1 MAPKNSITKSAI
13 TLAIAGFVGA
23 ASAATYYV
31 SPTGNDGNNGTSAAP
46 FKTIHKAL
54 EVAAD
59 NDRVEVAAGTY
70 VIDATLEALV
80 ITNAVELVGMGDN
93 QDDVTVECTSD
104 TRNWTRVGGKRMLF
118 VDNASALVRHM
129 AFVGPGNKYNRGA
142 SNGFAAYVNAG
153 MISDCLFKDSYLDNA
168 GGAAVYLDSSDA
180 VLEDSILVNHFA
192 TGGGNYG
199 VALTVNNGLARRCD
213 IHSNLSRSLG
223 PVALVG
229 AQARFFD
236 SAVSNNQACATN
248 PMWNNSTYG
257 NTWATGGI
265 RISNRDAVVSNCVVT
280 ANRSNVPAGGT
291 TTYCVGGGI
300 TFTSPGKVYN
310 TVVRGN
316 YAHLRGGGVYGQG
329 YLYNCLI
336 AENVSE
342 AGSGGGVHGDSYGTT
357 RLYNCTIAGNDSQL
371 SEGVDGID
379 GENSSKK
386 ATLSNCIVWGN
397 GTANYGENVTINYSC
412 TSPAASGTGN
422 LAVNPEWNVDPA
434 QNIYRISVRS
444 PCAKAGEW
452 QSWMAGAR
460 YLDGEPMPNTGVAMG
475 CYSPFKF
482 TATTVVFR

>member
-1 MAPKNSITKSAI
+1 MNYIRNMLMALVA
-13 TLAIAGFVGA
+13 AGIACPAF
-23 ASAATYYV
+23 AATYYV
-31 SPTGNDGNNGTSAAP
+31 SLDGDDGNVGTQAAP
-46 FKTIHKAL
+46 FKSIHKAL

-93 QDDVTVECTSD
+93 RDDVTIECTSD
-104 TRNWTRVGGKRMLF
+104 TRNWTKTGGKRMLF
-118 VDNASALVRHM
+118 VDNASARIRHM
-129 AFVGPGNKYNRGA
+129 AFVGPRNRYNMGV

-153 MISDCLFKDSYLDNA
+153 TVSDCIFKDSYLDNA
-168 GGAAVYLDSSDA
+168 GGAAVYLDSADA
-180 VLEDSILVNHFA
+180 VLEDSSLVNHYA
-192 TGGGNYG
+192 TGGGSYG
-199 VALTVNNGLARRCD
+199 VALTIANGLARRCD

-229 AQARFFD
+229 AQARLFD
-236 SAVSNNQACATN
+236 SVISNNQACAVN

-265 RISNRDAVVSNCVVT
+265 RISNKDAVVSNCVVT
-280 ANRSNVPAGGT
+280 ANRSNLPTGGNT
-291 TTYCVGGGI
+291 SYCVGGGI
-300 TFTSPGKVYN
+300 TFTSAGKVYN
-310 TVVRGN
+310 TVISGN
-316 YAHLRGGGVYGQG
+316 YAYLQGGGVYGQG

-336 AENVSE
+336 ADNVSE
-342 AGSGGGVHGDSYGTT
+342 AGSGGGVHGDIYGTT
-357 RLYNCTIAGNDSQL
+357 RLNNCTITGNNSQL
-371 SEGVDGID
+371 SEGVDGVD
-379 GENSSKK
+379 GAASNKK

-412 TSPAASGTGN
+412 TSPSASGTGN
-422 LAVNPEWNVDPA
+422 LAVDPELNTDPA

-460 YLDGEPMPNTGVAMG
+460 YLDGEPMPNNGVAMG